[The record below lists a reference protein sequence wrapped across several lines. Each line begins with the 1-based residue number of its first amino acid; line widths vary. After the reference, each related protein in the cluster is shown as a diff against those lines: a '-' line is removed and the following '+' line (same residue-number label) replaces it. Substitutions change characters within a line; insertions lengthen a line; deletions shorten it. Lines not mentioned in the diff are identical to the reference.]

1 MYNAMRPRKQPMKTR
16 AVQGN
21 IWVKLSTGK
30 SSVQS
35 QKGNLFTYYKCN
47 LSIYLIVVGVV

>member
-1 MYNAMRPRKQPMKTR
+1 MYNALRPRKQPMKTR